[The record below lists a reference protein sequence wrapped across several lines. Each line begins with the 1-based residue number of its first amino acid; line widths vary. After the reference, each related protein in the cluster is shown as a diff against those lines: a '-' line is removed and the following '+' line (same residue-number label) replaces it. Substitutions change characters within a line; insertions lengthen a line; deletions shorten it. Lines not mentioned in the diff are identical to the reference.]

1 MVTLKVFT
9 LTLMVIVISNVVVRP
24 SEGATTTT
32 GLCDVNS
39 MNPPMEIS
47 LGIDERD
54 AFQAEVKVDI
64 YVPPP
69 ACAATAEDDDLPKLI
84 VFACG
89 GSVPKEQYSMLATGL
104 SYRNYAV
111 VMVLD
116 RAVNFGVE
124 RFNFASSFDIAN
136 AIGYAE
142 NQTDIALDTS
152 TIVIMGHSYGVNVL
166 IGALNGVCTPPICM
180 TPHPVPLH
188 PNIKVA
194 ALYGASLYSVAMQ
207 GMQADW
213 VTTDNNDFP
222 LFIINGANDDITFRN
237 DTTTGEG
244 MDEGTYA
251 RLDPTKVVAV
261 VDDLN
266 HFSIANEPNP
276 DGPGLDRPVPDRL
289 SRQDQVDIIVDIMT
303 YWIETSLEGFTGVNH
318 DICQELTTRGE
329 VGIET
334 ADDDGSV
341 LTYDIIDCD
350 AQIDPT
356 DVSIVDDGDSDTG
369 DSASI
374 EDDDDSKRISSQA
387 LVGIVIGAVVTLGIV
402 VVVFSKFIFHIDP
415 PCWPQEME
423 VEERH
428 HKQSDVENPATAA
441 NPVPTDSRDKTED
454 TKGIPHNEA

>member
-1 MVTLKVFT
+1 MLLIWATIILI
-9 LTLMVIVISNVVVRP
+9 LCP
-24 SEGATTTT
+24 SSVDGATT
-32 GLCDVNS
+32 GCDLNS

-54 AFQAEVKVDI
+54 AFQTEVKVDI

-69 ACAATAEDDDLPKLI
+69 ACATDDEKLPKLI

-104 SYRNYAV
+104 SYRNNAV

-116 RAVNFGVE
+116 RAINFGGE

-142 NQTDIALDTS
+142 NQTDIELDTS
-152 TIVIMGHSYGVNVL
+152 NVVIMGHSYGVNVL

-180 TPHPVPLH
+180 TTHPVPLH
-188 PNIKVA
+188 PNVKVA

-207 GMQADW
+207 GMKADW
-213 VTTDNNDFP
+213 VTTDNNNFP
-222 LFIINGANDDITFRN
+222 LFIINGARDDIAFSN
-237 DTTTGEG
+237 ETTTGEG
-244 MDEGTYA
+244 IDEGTYA

-276 DGPGLDRPVPDRL
+276 DGPGSDLPVPDTL

-303 YWIETSLEGFTGVNH
+303 YWIETSLEGFKGVNH
-318 DICQELTTRGE
+318 DICQELTIRGE

-334 ADDDGSV
+334 ADDDGDV

-350 AQIDPT
+350 AQIALT
-356 DVSIVDDGDSDTG
+356 DVSIADDGDGDTG
-369 DSASI
+369 DSTHI
-374 EDDDDSKRISSQA
+374 EDDDDSEKISSQA
-387 LVGIVIGAVVTLGIV
+387 LVGIVMGAVATLGIAITLTW
-402 VVVFSKFIFHIDP
+402 KFIFHVDP
-415 PCWPQEME
+415 PCWPEEMQ
-423 VEERH
+423 VEEH
-428 HKQSDVENPATAA
+428 HYQHKSDVENPTAIEQA
-441 NPVPTDSRDKTED
+441 ITLSTTKDDPRDKTDD
-454 TKGIPHNEA
+454 TKVIPHN